1 MAPKTRNHNK
11 NSSVISISNVN
22 LGPNEKQKSNYKSF
36 NYTVNGQK
44 YFELLN
50 LDVQNGTFLRPAFAP
65 GYKKNVKTSRSTRT
79 RQFKVNVNN
88 EEGQLIINSQERQ
101 NAYAAAVTE
110 VRNEAIENGN
120 QVLFDNS
127 AAESGIDLT
136 GKDVEQVFGSDTVNT
151 EETIEET
158 NTNDSETITP
168 AEITGDT
175 PTKPP
180 VQLAY
185 PIDVRYSDTST
196 DHMFIESFKYQ
207 APQQGMSF
215 FNKGDKE
222 NPIPIAKGRNL
233 GSFLTKGIPRGSNI
247 AGGTNFSGQ
256 TPENKKASQ
265 GFVKLP
271 IPNQIKSSNGVSWGG
286 AKANAVEAGAFF
298 GASREIGSLLQGET
312 NLVGMVKS
320 GLGDASK
327 ALDSV
332 RKDMKN
338 GGASGD
344 ILSATLSKLALGKI
358 GINVD
363 PAQFITRS
371 TGNAINPN
379 LELLFNGP
387 QLRNFVFSFQFAP
400 QEEKEAEMVRKIMR
414 FFKQGM
420 LPSFANESEGSSI
433 FLSSPNIFRL
443 TYRTGL
449 KRIKSLNMF
458 KMCALTACEID
469 YTPEGVWAAYAD
481 SKAGSQPISSN
492 MALTFTELTPIFGND
507 YDDKP
512 DESIRDLTTESEG
525 ATPNSIPTIADD
537 DVGF

>member
-1 MAPKTRNHNK
+1 MTTERINPNK
-11 NSSVISISNVN
+11 DFKAISISNVN
-22 LGPNEKQKSNYKSF
+22 LGSGEKEKSNYKSF
-36 NYTVNGQK
+36 SYTVNGQK
-44 YFELLN
+44 YTEFLD
-50 LDVQNGTFLRPAFAP
+50 LDVQNGTFLRPAFNP
-65 GYKKNVKTSRSTRT
+65 SYSKSVKTKRSTRI
-79 RQFKVNVNN
+79 RQFSLNTNS
-88 EEGQLIINSQERQ
+88 EDGQLIVNSQERQ
-101 NAYAAAVTE
+101 NAYAAAVTD
-110 VRNEAIENGN
+110 VRNESIENGN
-120 QVLFDNS
+120 EVLFENS

-136 GKDVEQVFGSDTVNT
+136 GKDVEQVFGSGTET
-151 EETIEET
+151 EETTEET
-158 NTNDSETITP
+158 NEGDVTP

-180 VQLAY
+180 IQLAY

-215 FNKGDKE
+215 FNKGDKK

-298 GASREIGSLLQGET
+298 GASREIGSLLQGDT

-332 RKDMKN
+332 RQDMRD

-400 QEEKEAEMVRKIMR
+400 QEEKEAEVVRKIMR

-481 SKAGSQPISSN
+481 SSAGSQPISSN

-525 ATPNSIPTIADD
+525 ATPNSIPTIAED

>member
-1 MAPKTRNHNK
+1 MAPRKRNTN
-11 NSSVISISNVN
+11 NSNSTVLSINNVN
-22 LGPNEKQKSNYKSF
+22 LGPNEKQKSNYKSIS
-36 NYTVNGQK
+36 YTVNGQK
-44 YFELLN
+44 YTEVLN
-50 LDVQNGTFLRPAFAP
+50 LDVQNGTFLKPAFEP
-65 GYKKNVKTSRSTRT
+65 SYKKNVKTKRSTRT
-79 RQFKVNVNN
+79 RSFKLNTND
-88 EEGQLIINSQERQ
+88 EEGKSIINSQERQ
-101 NAYAAAVTE
+101 NAYAAAVTD

-120 QVLFDNS
+120 EVLFENS

-136 GKDVEQVFGSDTVNT
+136 GVDVEQVFDANNNT
-151 EETIEET
+151 EGKVEEKSQ
-158 NTNDSETITP
+158 DVKP
-168 AEITGDT
+168 AEITGKK
-175 PTKPP
+175 PSKPP

-185 PIDVRYSDTST
+185 PIDVRYNESNM

-215 FNKGDKE
+215 FNKGTKE

-256 TPENKKASQ
+256 TPDTSKSSQ
-265 GFVKLP
+265 GSVKLP

-298 GASREIGSLLQGET
+298 GASREIGRLLQGDT

-332 RKDMKN
+332 RADMRS

-400 QEEKEAEMVRKIMR
+400 QEEGEAAVVRKIMR

-433 FLSSPNIFRL
+433 FLSSPNVFRL
-443 TYRTGL
+443 TYRTGM

-481 SKAGSQPISSN
+481 SSAGSQPISSN
-492 MALTFTELTPIFGND
+492 MALTFTELTPVFGND
-507 YDDKP
+507 YEDKP
-512 DESIRDLTTESEG
+512 DESIRDLTTGSEG
-525 ATPNSIPTIADD
+525 ATPNSVPTIAED

>member
-1 MAPKTRNHNK
+1 MAPRKRNNN
-11 NSSVISISNVN
+11 NSTVLSINNVN
-22 LGPNEKQKSNYKSF
+22 LGPNEKQKSNYKTIS
-36 NYTVNGQK
+36 YTVNGQK
-44 YFELLN
+44 YTEALN
-50 LDVQNGTFLRPAFAP
+50 LDVQNATFLKPAFEP
-65 GYKKNVKTSRSTRT
+65 SYKKDVKTKRSTRT
-79 RQFKVNVNN
+79 RSFKLNTNS

-101 NAYAAAVTE
+101 NAYAEAVTD

-120 QVLFDNS
+120 EVLFENS

-136 GKDVEQVFGSDTVNT
+136 GADVEQVFDANNDTEVEN
-151 EETIEET
+151 
-158 NTNDSETITP
+158 NVDDVKP
-168 AEITGDT
+168 AEITGKK
-175 PTKPP
+175 PSKPP

-185 PIDVRYSDTST
+185 PIDVRYTESNM

-215 FNKGDKE
+215 FNKGDKK
-222 NPIPIAKGRNL
+222 NPIPIAKGKSL

-256 TPENKKASQ
+256 TPDTSKSSQ
-265 GFVKLP
+265 GSVKLP

-298 GASREIGSLLQGET
+298 GASREIGSLLQGDT

-320 GLGDASK
+320 GMGDAAN

-332 RKDMKN
+332 RKDMKS

-363 PAQFITRS
+363 PAQFNTRS
-371 TGNAINPN
+371 TGKAINPN
-379 LELLFNGP
+379 LELLINGP

-400 QEEKEAEMVRKIMR
+400 QEEAEAAVVRKIMR

-420 LPSFANESEGSSI
+420 LPSFANESEGSSV
-433 FLSSPNIFRL
+433 FLSSPNVFRL
-443 TYRTGL
+443 AYRTGM

-469 YTPEGVWAAYAD
+469 YTPEGMWSAYAD
-481 SKAGSQPISSN
+481 SSAGSQPISSN

-507 YDDKP
+507 YDEKP
-512 DESIRDLTTESEG
+512 DESIRDLTTESAG
-525 ATPNSIPTIADD
+525 ATPNSVPTIAED

>member
-1 MAPKTRNHNK
+1 MAPRKRNK
-11 NSSVISISNVN
+11 NTNSTVLSINNVN
-22 LGPNEKQKSNYKSF
+22 LGPNEKPNSNYKSIS
-36 NYTVNGQK
+36 YTVNGQK
-44 YFELLN
+44 YTEAIN
-50 LDVQNGTFLRPAFAP
+50 LDVQNATFLKPAFEP
-65 GYKKNVKTSRSTRT
+65 SYKKNVNTKRGTRVRS
-79 RQFKVNVNN
+79 FKVNTNTP
-88 EEGQLIINSQERQ
+88 EGKEIINSQERQ
-101 NAYAAAVTE
+101 NAYAAAVTD

-120 QVLFDNS
+120 EVLFENS

-136 GKDVEQVFGSDTVNT
+136 GADVEQVFDANSDTEVEN
-151 EETIEET
+151 
-158 NTNDSETITP
+158 NVDDVKP
-168 AEITGDT
+168 AEITGKK
-175 PTKPP
+175 PSKPP

-185 PIDVRYSDTST
+185 PIDVRYNETNM

-207 APQQGMSF
+207 APQSGMSF
-215 FNKGDKE
+215 FNKPKKGQSNDKTG
-222 NPIPIAKGRNL
+222 ASL

-247 AGGTNFSGQ
+247 AGGTSFSGQ
-256 TPENKKASQ
+256 TPDTSKSSQ
-265 GFVKLP
+265 GSVKLP

-298 GASREIGSLLQGET
+298 GASREIGSLLQGDT

-320 GLGDASK
+320 GLGDASN

-332 RKDMKN
+332 RKDMRN

-400 QEEKEAEMVRKIMR
+400 QEEEEAAVVRKIMR

-433 FLSSPNIFRL
+433 FLSSPNVFRL
-443 TYRTGL
+443 AYRTGM

-458 KMCALTACEID
+458 KMCALTACEVD
-469 YTPEGVWAAYAD
+469 YTPEGVWSAYAD
-481 SKAGSQPISSN
+481 TSAGSQPISSN

-507 YDDKP
+507 YDEKP
-512 DESIRDLTTESEG
+512 DESIRDLTTESAG
-525 ATPNSIPTIADD
+525 ATPNSVPTIAED

>member
-1 MAPKTRNHNK
+1 MAPRKRNNN
-11 NSSVISISNVN
+11 NSTVLGINNVN
-22 LGPNEKQKSNYKSF
+22 LGPGEKPNSNYKTIS
-36 NYTVNGQK
+36 YTVNGQK
-44 YFELLN
+44 YTEALN
-50 LDVQNGTFLRPAFAP
+50 LDVQNATFLKPAFEP
-65 GYKKNVKTSRSTRT
+65 SYKKNVKTKRSTRT
-79 RQFKVNVNN
+79 RSFKLNTNTP
-88 EEGQLIINSQERQ
+88 EGKEIINSQERQ
-101 NAYAAAVTE
+101 NAYAAAVTD

-120 QVLFDNS
+120 EVLFENS

-136 GKDVEQVFGSDTVNT
+136 GADVEQVFDANSDTEVV
-151 EETIEET
+151 EEV
-158 NTNDSETITP
+158 DDVKP
-168 AEITGDT
+168 AEITGKKAS
-175 PTKPP
+175 KPAP
-180 VQLAY
+180 HLWY
-185 PIDVRYSDTST
+185 PKAVSYTQGNM

-215 FNKGDKE
+215 FNKGDKK
-222 NPIPIAKGRNL
+222 NPIPIAKGRSL

-256 TPENKKASQ
+256 TPDTSKSSQ
-265 GFVKLP
+265 GSVKLP

-298 GASREIGSLLQGET
+298 GASREIGSLIQGEK

-320 GLGDASK
+320 GLGDASN
-327 ALDSV
+327 ALSAV
-332 RKDMKN
+332 REDMRN

-387 QLRNFVFSFQFAP
+387 QLRNFTFAFQFAP
-400 QEEKEAEMVRKIMR
+400 YDEADAAEIRKIMR

-433 FLSSPNIFRL
+433 FLSSPNVFRL
-443 TYRTGL
+443 AYRTGTN
-449 KRIKSLNMF
+449 RIKSLNMF

-469 YTPEGVWAAYAD
+469 YTPEGVWSAYAD
-481 SKAGSQPISSN
+481 PSAGSQPISSN
-492 MALTFTELTPIFGND
+492 MALSFTELTPIFGND
-507 YDDKP
+507 YDEKP
-512 DESIRDLTTESEG
+512 DESIRDLTVGASG
-525 ATPNSIPTIADD
+525 ATPNSTPTIAED

>member
-1 MAPKTRNHNK
+1 MAPRKRNK
-11 NSSVISISNVN
+11 NQNSTVLSISNVN
-22 LGPNEKQKSNYKSF
+22 LGPNEELKSNYKSIS
-36 NYTVNGQK
+36 YTVNGQK
-44 YFELLN
+44 YTEVLN
-50 LDVQNGTFLRPAFAP
+50 LDVQNATFLKPAFEP
-65 GYKKNVKTSRSTRT
+65 SYKKNVNTKRGTRVRS
-79 RQFKVNVNN
+79 FKVNTNT
-88 EEGQLIINSQERQ
+88 EEGQAIINSQERQ
-101 NAYAAAVTE
+101 NAYAAAVTD

-120 QVLFDNS
+120 EVLFENS

-136 GKDVEQVFGSDTVNT
+136 GTDVEQVFDTNNNT
-151 EETIEET
+151 EETVEET
-158 NTNDSETITP
+158 STDIKP
-168 AEITGDT
+168 AEITGKK
-175 PTKPP
+175 PSKPP

-185 PIDVRYSDTST
+185 PIDVRYNETNM

-215 FNKGDKE
+215 FNKGTKE
-222 NPIPIAKGRNL
+222 NPIPIAKGRSL

-256 TPENKKASQ
+256 TPDTSKSSQ
-265 GFVKLP
+265 GSVKLP

-298 GASREIGSLLQGET
+298 GASREIGNLLQGDT

-327 ALDSV
+327 ALDAV
-332 RKDMKN
+332 RKDMRS

-400 QEEKEAEMVRKIMR
+400 QEEAEAAVVRKIMR

-433 FLSSPNIFRL
+433 FLSSPNVFRL
-443 TYRTGL
+443 TYRTGM

-458 KMCALTACEID
+458 KMCALTACEVD
-469 YTPEGVWAAYAD
+469 YTPEGVWSAYAD
-481 SKAGSQPISSN
+481 SSAGSQPISSN

-507 YDDKP
+507 YDEKP

-525 ATPNSIPTIADD
+525 ATPNSVPTIAED

>member
-1 MAPKTRNHNK
+1 MAPKKRNK
-11 NSSVISISNVN
+11 TSTV
-22 LGPNEKQKSNYKSF
+22 LGINNINNADPRAKVESNYKTIS
-36 NYTVNGQK
+36 YTVNGQN
-44 YFELLN
+44 YTEAIN
-50 LDVQNGTFLRPAFAP
+50 LDVQNGTFLKPAFP
-65 GYKKNVKTSRSTRT
+65 PSFKKTVSTSRGSRVRT
-79 RQFKVNVNN
+79 FKVNTNN
-88 EEGQLIINSQERQ
+88 EEGLAIINSTERN
-101 NAYAAAVTE
+101 NAYAQAVNE
-110 VRNEAIENGN
+110 VRNESIEAGN
-120 QVLFDNS
+120 ETLFNNAS
-127 AAESGIDLT
+127 EESGV
-136 GKDVEQVFGSDTVNT
+136 DVNNLEQVFEPTANT
-151 EETIEET
+151 DGDAEEKVDDNIK
-158 NTNDSETITP
+158 P
-168 AEITGDT
+168 AEITGKS
-175 PTKPP
+175 PSKPP

-185 PIDVRYSDTST
+185 PIDVRYNESNM
-196 DHMFIESFKYQ
+196 DHMFIESFAYQ

-222 NPIPIAKGRNL
+222 NPIPIAKGKSL

-247 AGGTNFSGQ
+247 AGGQNFSGQ
-256 TPENKKASQ
+256 PSDTTKSSKGS
-265 GFVKLP
+265 VKLP

-298 GASREIGSLLQGET
+298 GASREIGSLLQGDT
-312 NLVGMVKS
+312 NLVGLVKS
-320 GLGDASK
+320 GLGDAAN

-344 ILSATLSKLALGKI
+344 ILSATLSKLALGRI

-400 QEEKEAEMVRKIMR
+400 QEEDEAAMVRKIMR

-420 LPSFANESEGSSI
+420 LPSFANESEGSSL

-443 TYRTGL
+443 TYRTGMQ
-449 KRIKSLNMF
+449 RIKSLNMF
-458 KMCALTACEID
+458 KMCALTGCEID
-469 YTPEGVWAAYAD
+469 YTPEGVWSAYAD
-481 SKAGSQPISSN
+481 SSAGAQPISSN

-507 YDDKP
+507 YDEKP
-512 DESIRDLTTESEG
+512 DESIRDLTIGSEG
-525 ATPNSIPTIADD
+525 ATPNSIPTIAED

>member
-1 MAPKTRNHNK
+1 MAPRKRNNN
-11 NSSVISISNVN
+11 NSTVLGINNVN
-22 LGPNEKQKSNYKSF
+22 LGPGEKPNSNYKTIS
-36 NYTVNGQK
+36 YTVNGQK
-44 YFELLN
+44 YTEALN
-50 LDVQNGTFLRPAFAP
+50 LDVQNATFLQPAFAP
-65 GYKKNVKTSRSTRT
+65 SYKKNVKTKRSTRT
-79 RQFKVNVNN
+79 RSFKLNTNN
-88 EEGQLIINSQERQ
+88 DEGKAIINSEERK
-101 NAYAAAVTE
+101 NAYNSAITE
-110 VRNEAIENGN
+110 VHDEAVENGN
-120 QVLFDNS
+120 EVLFENS
-127 AAESGIDLT
+127 AAESGVDLSGANIPDNNENT
-136 GKDVEQVFGSDTVNT
+136 DTEVENNVDDVK
-151 EETIEET
+151 
-158 NTNDSETITP
+158 P
-168 AEITGDT
+168 AEITGKK
-175 PTKPP
+175 PSKPP

-185 PIDVRYSDTST
+185 PIDVRYTESNM

-215 FNKGDKE
+215 FNKGDKK
-222 NPIPIAKGRNL
+222 NPIPIAKGKSL

-256 TPENKKASQ
+256 TPDTSKSSQ
-265 GFVKLP
+265 GSVKLP

-298 GASREIGSLLQGET
+298 GASREIGSLLQGDT

-320 GLGDASK
+320 GLGDAAN

-332 RKDMKN
+332 RKDMKS

-400 QEEKEAEMVRKIMR
+400 QEEAEAAVVRKIMR

-433 FLSSPNIFRL
+433 FLSCPNVFRI
-443 TYRTGL
+443 TYRTGM

-469 YTPEGVWAAYAD
+469 YTPEGMWSAYAD
-481 SKAGSQPISSN
+481 TSAGSQPISSN

-507 YDDKP
+507 YDEKP
-512 DESIRDLTTESEG
+512 DESIRDLTTESAG
-525 ATPNSIPTIADD
+525 ATPNSVPTIAED